1 MARGQGMDL
10 PGIDTHWNVDDPAA
24 SERAFR
30 TLRHGALASGTTALR
45 AELLTQFDRA
55 HDVRGAFEAARSPL
69 DEAAALVSFADRRAR
84 TRHLLESGRLLT
96 RADDPAGATP
106 LFSET
111 WALARLRQLAGGPL
125 GASEAA
131 RPSSTLRPD
140 VPGER
145 MVPWCRG
152 PHGGDV
158 LATSGTDGY
167 RVGRPRIWSAW
178 LTERIISGMK
188 AVRFPDLPP
197 LGAAKRA

>member
-106 LFSET
+106 LFPKPGR
-111 WALARLRQLAGGPL
+111 WP
-125 GASEAA
+125 ASGNWPAA
-131 RPSSTLRPD
+131 RSEHPKQ
-140 VPGER
+140 PGHHQRFALMFPVKGWYRGVEDR
-145 MVPWCRG
+145 MEGTFWQPVVRMDTAWGALVYG
-152 PHGGDV
+152 PHG
-158 LATSGTDGY
+158 
-167 RVGRPRIWSAW
+167 
-178 LTERIISGMK
+178 
-188 AVRFPDLPP
+188 
-197 LGAAKRA
+197 